1 MPMIEK
7 YTSNG
12 VYTAQQLKNNENSMI
27 KVSEQVA
34 DPLTEES
41 KAVEPA
47 SKEKERKDLE
57 SLMNSLNE
65 FIQPSHTSIKFQL
78 HDKLEEYYV
87 QVINDDTNEVIR
99 EIPSEKMLDI
109 YAAMRE
115 YLGLMVD
122 ETI

>member
-1 MPMIEK
+1 MIEK